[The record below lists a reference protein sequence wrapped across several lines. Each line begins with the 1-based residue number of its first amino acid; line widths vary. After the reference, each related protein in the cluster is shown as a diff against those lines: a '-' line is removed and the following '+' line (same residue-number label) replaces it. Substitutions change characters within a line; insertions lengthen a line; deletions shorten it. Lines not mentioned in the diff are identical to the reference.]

1 MRMRC
6 ASTVACLLVLVWC
19 LPAHAVWI
27 GNTQGGADFPAG
39 AVSFSDAVVNYS
51 PGMVGSSP
59 TEPYRGA
66 FNALGVPDYA
76 GANSASSQ
84 EECTFVSLGDG
95 GSITLQFID
104 NRLTG
109 SGDSGA
115 DLYIFEIGP
124 DVEDTFVEIS
134 KDGSVW
140 SSVGGVGG
148 SFSTIDI
155 DAYGF
160 GTGDI
165 FGYVRLTDNTNEGAQ
180 SGATVGADI
189 DAVGAISTIVTPP
202 IPAPGAILLGTL
214 GAGLVGWLHRRRS
227 L

>member
-1 MRMRC
+1 MRKRC
-6 ASTVACLLVLVWC
+6 AFTVACLLVLAWS

-39 AVSFSDAVVNYS
+39 AISFADAVVDYS
-51 PGMVGSSP
+51 PGMVGSNP

-66 FNALGVPDYA
+66 FNALGVPDYT
-76 GANSASSQ
+76 GANTAASQ
-84 EECTFVSLGDG
+84 VECTFVSLGDG

-104 NRLTG
+104 NKLTG

-124 DVEDTFVEIS
+124 DVEDTFVDIS

-140 SSVGGVGG
+140 SSVGAVGG

-160 GTGDI
+160 GVGDI

-180 SGATVGADI
+180 DGATVGADI
-189 DAVGAISTIVTPP
+189 DAVGALSTVSTP
-202 IPAPGAILLGTL
+202 IPAPGAVLLGTI
-214 GAGLVGWLHRRRS
+214 GAGLVGWLRRRRS